1 MITLDQ
7 VQLLEKK
14 VETIVSKINDL
25 QKQNSALQRQN
36 SALQEK
42 NRELIEKNSLLM
54 QKISTFEADQN
65 RIEEGILNALD
76 RLNSMENSVL
86 NVGTSVTNE
95 QANTQQ
101 TVVSDDK
108 IQKEETTHENT
119 NSQFTQ
125 DSSLTDFSNI
135 SETEQNFTGTDENAS
150 VQDSPNLNF
159 TDEDINESE
168 NSNGIKEESL
178 DFGLDLDF
186 DSNVENTDD
195 SQLGIF

>member
-65 RIEEGILNALD
+65 RIEQGILNALD
-76 RLNSMENSVL
+76 RLNNMENSVL

-108 IQKEETTHENT
+108 IQEEETKHENT

-135 SETEQNFTGTDENAS
+135 SETEQNFTETDENTS

>member
-14 VETIVSKINDL
+14 VETIVSKIND
-25 QKQNSALQRQN
+25 LQRQN

-86 NVGTSVTNE
+86 KVGTSAINE
-95 QANTQQ
+95 SQNVQPQEQETSE
-101 TVVSDDK
+101 VVN
-108 IQKEETTHENT
+108 ENSPE
-119 NSQFTQ
+119 NNFQENN
-125 DSSLTDFSNI
+125 LTDFSNI
-135 SETEQNFTGTDENAS
+135 SDSEQNTGLDFS
-150 VQDSPNLNF
+150 
-159 TDEDINESE
+159 DEDINESNE
-168 NSNGIKEESL
+168 NDNSTEEQSL
-178 DFGLDLDF
+178 DFGLNLDF
-186 DSNVENTDD
+186 DSSTQEQEND
-195 SQLGIF
+195 SQNQLGIF

>member
-25 QKQNSALQRQN
+25 QIQN

-65 RIEEGILNALD
+65 RIEQGILNALD

-86 NVGTSVTNE
+86 KVGTSAINE
-95 QANTQQ
+95 SQNVQPQEQETSE
-101 TVVSDDK
+101 VVN
-108 IQKEETTHENT
+108 ENSPE
-119 NSQFTQ
+119 NNFQENN
-125 DSSLTDFSNI
+125 LTDFSNI
-135 SETEQNFTGTDENAS
+135 SDSEQNTGLDFS
-150 VQDSPNLNF
+150 
-159 TDEDINESE
+159 DEDINESNE
-168 NSNGIKEESL
+168 NDNSTEEQSL
-178 DFGLDLDF
+178 DFGLNLDF
-186 DSNVENTDD
+186 DSSTQEQEND
-195 SQLGIF
+195 SQNQLGIF

>member
-14 VETIVSKINDL
+14 VETIVSKIND
-25 QKQNSALQRQN
+25 LQRQN

-86 NVGTSVTNE
+86 KVGTSAINQNVQPQEQKTSEVVNE
-95 QANTQQ
+95 
-101 TVVSDDK
+101 
-108 IQKEETTHENT
+108 
-119 NSQFTQ
+119 NSQENNFQ
-125 DSSLTDFSNI
+125 ENNLTDFSNI
-135 SETEQNFTGTDENAS
+135 SDSEQNTGLDFS
-150 VQDSPNLNF
+150 
-159 TDEDINESE
+159 DEDINESNENE
-168 NSNGIKEESL
+168 NSTEEQSL
-178 DFGLDLDF
+178 DFGLNLDF
-186 DSNVENTDD
+186 DSSTQEQENN
-195 SQLGIF
+195 SQNQLGIF

>member
-14 VETIVSKINDL
+14 VETIVSKIND
-25 QKQNSALQRQN
+25 LQRQN

-86 NVGTSVTNE
+86 KVGTSAINE
-95 QANTQQ
+95 SQNVQPQEQETSE
-101 TVVSDDK
+101 VVN
-108 IQKEETTHENT
+108 ENSPE
-119 NSQFTQ
+119 NNFQENN
-125 DSSLTDFSNI
+125 LTDFSNI
-135 SETEQNFTGTDENAS
+135 SNSEQNTGLDFS
-150 VQDSPNLNF
+150 
-159 TDEDINESE
+159 DEDINETNE
-168 NSNGIKEESL
+168 NDNSTEEQSL
-178 DFGLDLDF
+178 DFGLNLDF
-186 DSNVENTDD
+186 DSSTQDQEND
-195 SQLGIF
+195 SQNQLGIF

>member
-14 VETIVSKINDL
+14 VETIVSKIND
-25 QKQNSALQRQN
+25 LQRQN

-86 NVGTSVTNE
+86 KVGTSAINE
-95 QANTQQ
+95 SQNVQPQEQETSE
-101 TVVSDDK
+101 VVN
-108 IQKEETTHENT
+108 ENSPE
-119 NSQFTQ
+119 NNFQENN
-125 DSSLTDFSNI
+125 LTDFSNI
-135 SETEQNFTGTDENAS
+135 SDSEQNTGLDFS
-150 VQDSPNLNF
+150 
-159 TDEDINESE
+159 DEDINETNE
-168 NSNGIKEESL
+168 NDNSTEEQSL
-178 DFGLDLDF
+178 DFGLNLDF
-186 DSNVENTDD
+186 DSSTQEQEND
-195 SQLGIF
+195 SQNQLGIF